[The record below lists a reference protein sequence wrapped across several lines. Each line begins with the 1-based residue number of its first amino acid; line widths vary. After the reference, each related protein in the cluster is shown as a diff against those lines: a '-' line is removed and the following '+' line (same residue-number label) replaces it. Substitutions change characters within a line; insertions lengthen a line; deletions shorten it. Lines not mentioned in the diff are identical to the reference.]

1 MGIGLEFCLVL
12 QLEKQKKKITRKK
25 CRKKILNAPYHCY
38 CWKLVNKC
46 ILLSNIELKYKN

>member
-1 MGIGLEFCLVL
+1 MGIGLEFCFTARKKTL
-12 QLEKQKKKITRKK
+12 LEKKS
-25 CRKKILNAPYHCY
+25 RKKILNALYHCY